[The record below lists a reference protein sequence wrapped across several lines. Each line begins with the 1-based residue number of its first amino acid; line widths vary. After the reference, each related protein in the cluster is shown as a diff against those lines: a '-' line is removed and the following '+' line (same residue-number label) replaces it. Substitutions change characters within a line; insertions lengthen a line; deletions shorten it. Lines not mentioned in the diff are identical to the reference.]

1 MWNPRLL
8 LIAPLAALLLVAQP
22 APVPMT
28 LPVPVLQPG
37 EGLALTLGDGEVH
50 TYGEAQ
56 KVAPLGSLALLVWMR
71 LEGAEW
77 DSQSMRFKCTGS
89 SGPRTCSNKAGHGKV
104 DLSKALQEDC
114 NLAFLDWIAKA
125 QVGWR
130 TDYGEA
136 AARVRMEDVFAP
148 FLGRRL
154 PPGEALPALTG
165 AWLGDG
171 DLLRTSPEAFLRWLM
186 EPEQSGVLNFG
197 KRYLAGFWVDMK
209 NLMGQ
214 EDWWFKMGMHAVPGE
229 PAATCTWVA
238 GGRGMALVVLYLP
251 HGLGKEEA
259 RARIRKILGEKG

>member
-1 MWNPRLL
+1 MRIRQAL
-8 LIAPLAALLLVAQP
+8 LILLSTVILLAQS

-56 KVAPLGSLALLVWMR
+56 KEAPMGSLALLVWMR
-71 LEGAEW
+71 LEGSEW
-77 DSQSMRFKCTGS
+77 ASQSMRFKCTGT
-89 SGPRTCSNKAGHGKV
+89 SGPIACSNRAGHGKV
-104 DLSKALQEDC
+104 DLRGALQEDC
-114 NLAFLDWIAKA
+114 NLAFLNWITMSQAGWKA
-125 QVGWR
+125 
-130 TDYGEA
+130 DYGEA
-136 AARVRMEDVFAP
+136 AARVRMVDVFAP

-154 PPGEALPALTG
+154 PQGDALPALTG

-186 EPEQSGVLNFG
+186 EPEQSGVLSFG
-197 KRYLAGFWVDMK
+197 RRYLAGFWVDMK

-214 EDWWFKMGMHAVPGE
+214 EDWWFKMGTHAGPGE
-229 PAATCTWVA
+229 PAAACTWVA

-251 HGLGKEEA
+251 HTRGKEEA
-259 RARIRKILGEKG
+259 GARIRKILGEKG

>member
-1 MWNPRLL
+1 MWNPRLF
-8 LIAPLAALLLVAQP
+8 LIAPLASLLLVAQP
-22 APVPMT
+22 APAPMT

-37 EGLALTLGDGEVH
+37 EGLALTMGDGEVH

-114 NLAFLDWIAKA
+114 NLAFLKWITVS
-125 QVGWR
+125 QVGWKA
-130 TDYGEA
+130 DYGEA

-154 PPGEALPALTG
+154 PPGDALPALTG

-209 NLMGQ
+209 NLMGK
-214 EDWWFKMGMHAVPGE
+214 EDWWFKTSTGSVPGD
-229 PAATCTWVA
+229 PAATCAWVA

-251 HGLGKEEA
+251 HGRGKEEA

>member
-37 EGLALTLGDGEVH
+37 EGLALTMGDGEVH

-125 QVGWR
+125 QVGWKA
-130 TDYGEA
+130 DYGEA

-148 FLGRRL
+148 FLGAGYRRRC
-154 PPGEALPALTG
+154 PAGLDRC
-165 AWLGDG
+165 L
-171 DLLRTSPEAFLRWLM
+171 
-186 EPEQSGVLNFG
+186 V
-197 KRYLAGFWVDMK
+197 
-209 NLMGQ
+209 
-214 EDWWFKMGMHAVPGE
+214 
-229 PAATCTWVA
+229 
-238 GGRGMALVVLYLP
+238 GGRGSPAHQP
-251 HGLGKEEA
+251 
-259 RARIRKILGEKG
+259 